1 MDRKRNRLRDDG
13 PVCLTDGLG
22 RTGPVTPYSA
32 AGFGREGLRAEFPA
46 LPCRVRSRSEIDLF
60 PSPGQ
65 PAGDSVISYEPAFL
79 ARSSA

>member
-1 MDRKRNRLRDDG
+1 MPLEAAQARTALRS
-13 PVCLTDGLG
+13 T
-22 RTGPVTPYSA
+22 
-32 AGFGREGLRAEFPA
+32 AE
-46 LPCRVRSRSEIDLF
+46 LF